1 MGVIKFEELE
11 VSLIFGGKKTEE
23 ETKVSLRR
31 FSKFDFENSES
42 QSSCQWQPTFSGTAH
57 GLKAPLYKAT
67 TPSFRTQSLIQLS
80 SKTNKFEHPAKK
92 INPKT
97 QSN

>member
-31 FSKFDFENSES
+31 FSKFDFENSE
-42 QSSCQWQPTFSGTAH
+42 
-57 GLKAPLYKAT
+57 
-67 TPSFRTQSLIQLS
+67 FRKRSNI
-80 SKTNKFEHPAKK
+80 FEHL
-92 INPKT
+92 T
-97 QSN
+97 VESS